1 MYKEITIENIKTFEK
16 EQKLKIA
23 PITLI
28 YGENSSGKTTL
39 LKILDI
45 VHNIFT
51 PWALTRDRDKRA
63 TGTPNPERGSFE
75 DIKNIS
81 ARKIHFF
88 SSQINKKPLQIEL
101 TLNLPFPHIDQRH
114 PLYSN
119 NISEKYEYFEE
130 NIPPQ
135 RGKGKTISQ
144 KTFGTSTYK
153 IDRMPDGSIRK
164 MVIRDTG
171 EGSGNKKKFRISAL
185 GSSRIFR
192 SKDKVKMVP
201 TKFFI
206 EIKFF
211 PGLKLSKV
219 NKLEIKNINNKTL
232 ISFLRIP
239 KQYSF
244 PKDISQ
250 YGYLDTNGVKQNM
263 KRHTKEN
270 PDFFTSDAGY
280 ADYKINIEKENNIWL
295 KAYKYKYER
304 IFSDDEKIN
313 IRLNKIKLL
322 FQALINYKYVW
333 LSTSTNINNEMK
345 WRAFSYLVTCY
356 IFGNNKT
363 EYPEMEKTIKSLF
376 QFSDKNFPRDLNMKN
391 INTLVNEQFGGE
403 SIKGDIAWNTSK
415 YIFSSNII
423 KKHSNAKKYYNEI
436 YTFSELLTNAD
447 SIDLFVIQNFL
458 NKKVSFKKFCVEAR
472 NSYEDCAIRF
482 KRTPSIFGMDNFNEI
497 EHSLVNRRGQKQS
510 TNFDILLSFSDY
522 IYGDI
527 TKAFDYST
535 KSGARSKGRIKLVT
549 PHYLINNCLS
559 EIKRTVQEFIPCLP
573 NKTETPYNIPMEEEF
588 NWEEI
593 EKAIGPLRGKE
604 RRIKNFK
611 KYFKSKGIKFKEI
624 TVSSPDYLRDPVK
637 AEMAVAKKL

>member
-1 MYKEITIENIKTFEK
+1 
-16 EQKLKIA
+16 
-23 PITLI
+23 
-28 YGENSSGKTTL
+28 
-39 LKILDI
+39 
-45 VHNIFT
+45 
-51 PWALTRDRDKRA
+51 
-63 TGTPNPERGSFE
+63 
-75 DIKNIS
+75 
-81 ARKIHFF
+81 
-88 SSQINKKPLQIEL
+88 
-101 TLNLPFPHIDQRH
+101 
-114 PLYSN
+114 
-119 NISEKYEYFEE
+119 
-130 NIPPQ
+130 
-135 RGKGKTISQ
+135 
-144 KTFGTSTYK
+144 
-153 IDRMPDGSIRK
+153 
-164 MVIRDTG
+164 
-171 EGSGNKKKFRISAL
+171 
-185 GSSRIFR
+185 
-192 SKDKVKMVP
+192 
-201 TKFFI
+201 
-206 EIKFF
+206 
-211 PGLKLSKV
+211 
-219 NKLEIKNINNKTL
+219 
-232 ISFLRIP
+232 
-239 KQYSF
+239 
-244 PKDISQ
+244 
-250 YGYLDTNGVKQNM
+250 
-263 KRHTKEN
+263 
-270 PDFFTSDAGY
+270 
-280 ADYKINIEKENNIWL
+280 
-295 KAYKYKYER
+295 
-304 IFSDDEKIN
+304 
-313 IRLNKIKLL
+313 
-322 FQALINYKYVW
+322 
-333 LSTSTNINNEMK
+333 MK

-559 EIKRTVQEFIPCLP
+559 EIKRTVQGFIPCLP